1 MNFSEEEL
9 KRYHRQMLMEGWGEE
24 GWGATLQL
32 CREAA
37 PRVPVKSRSGNW
49 KRKWVR
55 IKEMSLSSAFNRARH
70 LILLTVMLVI
80 WSLLGMVYLDRFI
93 QPFDRLIPWLMPWR
107 GLESV
112 PAETPVEKGI
122 LMMQGQLEA
131 SNRAANYAFLLMLGS
146 FAVLCVYLTLVY
158 QQKQRR
164 ARENELLFLKNQEI
178 ARRNE
183 FIRYISAT
191 IGHEFK
197 NNLGRI
203 KRRID
208 LLPELS
214 RDTKRRIDDNMD
226 KLFADIDIFKKISDE
241 REAGLIDF
249 EKVDLTE
256 MLAGLT
262 GQYSDFADFT
272 FRDRVSP
279 PSIFASRTLL
289 RTVFENLIDNSIK
302 YKKPGQSHAHI
313 HLSCS
318 MDIDGKRRYVS
329 LSFQDEGIG
338 MDEKGADQCFYK
350 GKGTQSGWGQGLYFV
365 KYVIG
370 LHAGKIRV
378 GKEYTSPGAGTEI
391 IINLPFVEEAID
403 V

>member
-1 MNFSEEEL
+1 
-9 KRYHRQMLMEGWGEE
+9 ML
-24 GWGATLQL
+24 
-32 CREAA
+32 
-37 PRVPVKSRSGNW
+37 
-49 KRKWVR
+49 
-55 IKEMSLSSAFNRARH
+55 LSSASKKTRH
-70 LILLTVMLVI
+70 LILLAALLVI
-80 WSLLGMVYLDRFI
+80 WPLLGMVYLDRFI
-93 QPFDRLIPWLMPWR
+93 QPFDRLIPWLMPWK
-107 GLESV
+107 GLKSV

-122 LMMQGQLEA
+122 LMMEGQLDA
-131 SNRAANYAFLLMLGS
+131 SNRAANYAFMIMLGS
-146 FAVLCVYLTLVY
+146 FAVLCVYLTLIY

-208 LLPELS
+208 LLPELPE
-214 RDTKRRIDDNMD
+214 DTKRRINDNMD

-249 EKVDLTE
+249 AKVDLKE
-256 MLAGLT
+256 MLTDLA
-262 GQYSDFADFT
+262 GQYGDFADFT
-272 FRDRVSP
+272 FRDRMSP

-289 RTVFENLIDNSIK
+289 KTVFENLIDNSIK
-302 YKKPGQSHAHI
+302 YKKPGQPHAHI

-318 MDIDGKRRYVS
+318 MDIDGRRRYVS
-329 LSFQDEGIG
+329 LSFKDEGIG
-338 MDEKGADQCFYK
+338 MDEKEIDHCFYK
-350 GKGTQSGWGQGLYFV
+350 GKGNRSGWGQGLYFV

-370 LHAGKIRV
+370 LHAGKLRV